1 MPELRLKGNTEKT
14 DTPKNDTRNL
24 RMRRDI
30 SINKD
35 TDRKVDLDL
44 SYNPNNVK
52 TNDSVKALVS
62 NADDEFTW

>member
-1 MPELRLKGNTEKT
+1 
-14 DTPKNDTRNL
+14 
-24 RMRRDI
+24 MRRNI
-30 SINKD
+30 SINKS
-35 TDRKVDLDL
+35 TDRRVDLDL

>member
-1 MPELRLKGNTEKT
+1 MSELRLKGNIEKT
-14 DTPKNDTRNL
+14 ETPKNDMRNL

-30 SINKD
+30 PINKD
-35 TDRKVDLDL
+35 ADRKVDLDL